1 MKTKRY
7 ILGILL
13 AVTCS
18 IQMAGQTLVNGE
30 AFYIYRNDG
39 DFNGFFY
46 DEVQDMRYSKVG
58 LDSIE
63 YDEFVVQEIVTADSL
78 YRIPLCAIDSIGFV
92 QPELMFQPNVVIA
105 ENSDLIENLGTAYQP
120 TEDTYEI
127 RISTY
132 DLALNLLPKE
142 GDVLVS
148 TTKAYK
154 DYNNVSNTGFA
165 IRVET
170 AAPLYEGSST
180 YVVTGK
186 DVEGLDEIFKQF
198 ISVENVYS
206 DENGQEVRRMAGL
219 DKIVTEA
226 GDASINLLNLS
237 GTFIR
242 EFGTSDRPFS
252 ITLDYGLLMRLR
264 ATYEIRKGFFFFKL
278 AMDEEISAQLGFS
291 ATQQMEKETEIPLV
305 PTALSAIKFP
315 ACLPIFET
323 KVLPDAFVKLKGSLS
338 IKSTLPKV
346 RFYGKQMFIM
356 SDMTGNVFNFK
367 SSSNITGG
375 DINSSAKVFE
385 SGDTRLQLSGELHAG
400 LKFNNTISTN
410 SWLSKIFQSSIGIT
424 SRVGPKITGGL
435 DISLPELAAVS
446 GGGEEIPLS
455 LMEQQYIT
463 LSPCTADVEAA
474 AEVKAFGYPPEKAK
488 FAEGSYSVKDWKWGL
503 LPTVSSFAL
512 SHPDEKSKSATVNIK
527 TDETMQI
534 LPVNIGVKIFK
545 WVEDEASPWGYVEE
559 KFYRTV
565 EKHLSDNDYQF
576 NVELPGSG
584 VYRATL
590 VRELM
595 EHDYLGGVVVD
606 NTTGGYETREAVFE
620 VVPTVS
626 FDTSQLLNIPA
637 TGNTKEDP
645 VVREITY
652 STDGPINVDIDGA
665 NSTHIPDGHR
675 IIVKFSPN
683 TSPYPQKRTLYLRW
697 YNSPRYGL
705 LGEIKI
711 PFTQAAYEE
720 KEEDK

>member
-1 MKTKRY
+1 MKGLRY
-7 ILGILL
+7 FLGILL
-13 AVTCS
+13 AVACS

-92 QPELMFQPNVVIA
+92 QPELMFQPNVIIA
-105 ENSDLIENLGTAYQP
+105 ENTDLIEKLGTVYQP

-127 RISTY
+127 RVSTY

-198 ISVENVYS
+198 ISVENVCT
-206 DENGQEVRRMAGL
+206 DENGHEVRRMAGL
-219 DKIVTEA
+219 DRILTKA
-226 GDASINLLNLS
+226 GDANINLLNLS
-237 GTFIR
+237 GTFIH
-242 EFGTSDRPFS
+242 EFGTSERPLS

-278 AMDEEISAQLGFS
+278 AMDEEVSAQLGFS

-323 KVLPDAFVKLKGSLS
+323 KVFPDAFIKLKGSMS

-346 RFYGKQMFIM
+346 RYYGKQMFIM

-385 SGDTRLQLSGELHAG
+385 AGDTQLQLAGELHAG
-400 LKFNNTISTN
+400 LKFENAISTN
-410 SWLSKIFQSSIGIT
+410 SWLKKIFQSSIGVT
-424 SRVGPKITGGL
+424 SRVGPKLTGGL
-435 DISLPELAAVS
+435 NISLPELAAVS
-446 GGGEEIPLS
+446 GGDEEMQLF
-455 LMEQQYIT
+455 LLERQYIT

-488 FAEGSYSVKDWKWGL
+488 FAEGSYSVKEWKWGL
-503 LPTVSSFAL
+503 LPTTSSFAL
-512 SHPDEKSKSATVNIK
+512 SHPDDKSRSATIDVK
-527 TDETMQI
+527 SDETMQI
-534 LPVNIGVKIFK
+534 LPLNIGVKVFK
-545 WVEDEASPWGYVEE
+545 WVEDETSPWGYVEKE
-559 KFYRTV
+559 AYRTS
-565 EKHLSDNDYQF
+565 EKYEPENDYKF
-576 NVELPGSG
+576 DVELPGTG

-595 EHDYLGGVVVD
+595 EHDYLGGVIVD
-606 NTTGGYETREAVFE
+606 YTTGGYETREAVFE
-620 VVPTVS
+620 VVPTVT
-626 FDTSQLLNIPA
+626 FDTSQLLNLPA

-645 VVREITY
+645 VIREITY
-652 STDGPINVDIDGA
+652 SSDGPINVDIDGA
-665 NSTHIPDGHR
+665 AYTHLPDEHK
-675 IIVKFSPN
+675 IIVKFNPN
-683 TSPYPQKRTLYLRW
+683 TSTNPQKGTLYLRW
-697 YNSPRYGL
+697 YNSPRHNL

-711 PFTQAAYEE
+711 PYTQAAYDE
-720 KEEDK
+720 KEEGK